1 MRGARAAALALAL
14 LLAPASAYAAFF
26 KGVPVDQAVAAGDVD
41 LAPGGDGAFTYLKG
55 EDGAAH
61 VFVAA
66 VKSGTPASPQRID
79 VGQTL
84 ASSQPRVAATGGGRI
99 LVVWVNDG
107 KLFASLRPGA
117 GAPFSVPTLAYAA
130 ADGSVLDPTVSM
142 TLGGKAYASFA
153 TTTGDARGAYMAAG
167 GSWSAPDAPLDVDP
181 AQTGSGP
188 TVVAS
193 GDGTAMYAW
202 TETAAD
208 GLTHVFLRR
217 AVGTRLSSVAPE
229 ASVPSLDFRA
239 GGNADSPSLGI
250 ELDSARVWV
259 AFRQD
264 FNDGGTF
271 TSRALGRRLLGS
283 GFDAPPFAVDGLS
296 FPAGAGAD
304 HARVALTGR
313 GRGTFS
319 ASLRAP
325 AGVTG
330 MLLKND
336 VLGPVRRVDTGS
348 SASASSP
355 IPTAADDATGTV
367 VWQTASAIVGRH
379 LNAATTE
386 PQATLSGA
394 VDASAGLD
402 SSGDANGDAAI
413 TFLQGGTV
421 RLALFDAPP
430 RSPHAHDEKRWQR
443 NPRPRFHWS
452 AVTDAWSKR
461 VTYKIQID
469 KKTVFTTTGTTW
481 IPSRPIPNGDH
492 RWRIV
497 TVDSRGQQTFSHDR
511 HLRIRAH

>member
-1 MRGARAAALALAL
+1 MRGARAAALGLAL
-14 LLAPASAYAAFF
+14 LLAPVSAQAAFF

-41 LAPGGDGAFTYLKG
+41 LAPAGDGAFTYLKG

-61 VFVAA
+61 VFVSP
-66 VKSGTPASPQRID
+66 VKSGTPSTPQRVD
-79 VGQTL
+79 VGQAL
-84 ASSQPRVAATGGGRI
+84 GSSQPRVASANGGRI
-99 LVVWVNDG
+99 VVVWVNDG
-107 KLFASLRPGA
+107 KLYASLRPGA
-117 GAPFSVPTLAYAA
+117 GAAFSAPVLAYAPV
-130 ADGSVLDPTVSM
+130 GGGVQDPTVSM

-153 TTTGDARGAYMAAG
+153 TTSGDVRGAYMAADG
-167 GSWSAPDAPLDVDP
+167 GWSAPDAPLDVDP
-181 AQTGSGP
+181 AQTASGP
-188 TVVAS
+188 TVAAS

-202 TETAAD
+202 SETAAD
-208 GLTHVFLRR
+208 GFTHVFLRR
-217 AVGTRLSSVAPE
+217 AIGARLSSASVE

-239 GGNADSPSLGI
+239 GGNADSPSLGM

-264 FNDGGTF
+264 FNDGGSLV
-271 TSRALGRRLLGS
+271 SRALGRRLLGS

-304 HARVALTGR
+304 HARVALTGH
-313 GRGTFS
+313 GGGTFC
-319 ASLRAP
+319 AIIRAP

-336 VLGPVRRVDTGS
+336 VLGPIRGFGAGGS
-348 SASASSP
+348 NAVPS
-355 IPTAADDATGTV
+355 AADDGTGTV
-367 VWQTASAIVGRH
+367 AWQRGSAIVGRH
-379 LNAATTE
+379 LTAAKLDPE
-386 PQATLSGA
+386 ATLSGA

-402 SSGDANGDAAI
+402 SSGDTNGDAAI
-413 TFLQGGTV
+413 TFLQDGTV

-443 NPRPRFHWS
+443 NARPRFHWS
-452 AVTDAWSKR
+452 TVTDAWSKR

-511 HLRIRAH
+511 HLRIRAG